1 MDTVT
6 PERLAYTEVD
16 IQTAILAIKNKE
28 FASIRKA
35 AVAFNVPYP
44 TLRGRMSGRNS
55 RATAHEAEQ
64 LLSPAE
70 ENTLSRWV
78 TRLTRTGFPASPALV
93 MEMAEEIRRGRVR
106 LSKDKPE
113 TLRPIGESWL
123 NRFKARNPD
132 ITGIWTRQID
142 TARYRATSYDGVKR
156 WFDAVTELWMHNQY
170 DPDHV
175 YNMDESGF
183 AVGASQSSRALVNI
197 RESSSWKQ
205 IGSRQE
211 WITAIECGSAS
222 GVAVPPLLIFKAKHT
237 NTAWIPARTPKD
249 WRFSTSN
256 SGWTSDSHGYEWLTT
271 VFEPSTRPEDP
282 AMRRLLIMDGH
293 SSHITANVIAFCM
306 QRAIDLMILPPHCS
320 HILQPLDVGVFAPL
334 KRALASE
341 TDAAL
346 RLDTGRMSRVEWV
359 EMYIRAREKALTS
372 NNIRGGWRGAGLA
385 PLSPITVL
393 DKLPVNRAS
402 TMSPPRTPPQQTD
415 LDLSLLQSSPLDG
428 TELRQANALLN
439 IAIKACH
446 DLPSPAKR
454 FTERM
459 TRAFEIAN
467 SENVTLRKQVKEQAE
482 LLSTRKTRT
491 KGKRIALKG
500 RFVFSTQEV
509 LEIARAA
516 EAQTSKKK
524 KGRQTRKR
532 KIAETIEEE
541 DDREFEMISSDS
553 DSDCIVVSVRK

>member
-1 MDTVT
+1 
-6 PERLAYTEVD
+6 
-16 IQTAILAIKNKE
+16 
-28 FASIRKA
+28 
-35 AVAFNVPYP
+35 
-44 TLRGRMSGRNS
+44 
-55 RATAHEAEQ
+55 
-64 LLSPAE
+64 
-70 ENTLSRWV
+70 
-78 TRLTRTGFPASPALV
+78 
-93 MEMAEEIRRGRVR
+93 
-106 LSKDKPE
+106 
-113 TLRPIGESWL
+113 
-123 NRFKARNPD
+123 
-132 ITGIWTRQID
+132 
-142 TARYRATSYDGVKR
+142 
-156 WFDAVTELWMHNQY
+156 MHNQY

-282 AMRRLLIMDGH
+282 TTRRLLIMDGH

-359 EMYIRAREKALTS
+359 EIYIRIREKALTS
-372 NNIRGGWRGAGLA
+372 SNIRRGWRGTGLA

-402 TMSPPRTPPQQTD
+402 TVSPPRTLPQ
-415 LDLSLLQSSPLDG
+415 
-428 TELRQANALLN
+428 
-439 IAIKACH
+439 
-446 DLPSPAKR
+446 
-454 FTERM
+454 
-459 TRAFEIAN
+459 
-467 SENVTLRKQVKEQAE
+467 
-482 LLSTRKTRT
+482 
-491 KGKRIALKG
+491 
-500 RFVFSTQEV
+500 
-509 LEIARAA
+509 
-516 EAQTSKKK
+516 
-524 KGRQTRKR
+524 
-532 KIAETIEEE
+532 
-541 DDREFEMISSDS
+541 
-553 DSDCIVVSVRK
+553 

>member
-1 MDTVT
+1 MDVVT
-6 PERLAYTEVD
+6 PRSLVYTEVD
-16 IQTAILAIKNKE
+16 IQAAISAIKNRE
-28 FASIRKA
+28 HTSIRQA
-35 AVAFNVPYP
+35 ATAFKVRYS

-55 RATAHEAEQ
+55 RAVAHETEQ
-64 LLSPAE
+64 LLSTAE
-70 ENTLSRWV
+70 ESTLSRWI

-113 TLRPIGESWL
+113 PLRPIGENWL
-123 NRFKARNPD
+123 NRFKARNPH
-132 ITGIWTRQID
+132 IAGVWTRQID
-142 TARYRATSYDGVKR
+142 TARFKATNYDGVKK
-156 WFDAVTELWMHNQY
+156 WFDAVTEIWTLNRY
-170 DPDHV
+170 ALDHV

-205 IGSRQE
+205 ISSRQE
-211 WITAIECGSAS
+211 WITAIECGSAA
-222 GVAVPPLLIFKAKHT
+222 GVTVPPLLIFKAKHT
-237 NTAWIPARTPKD
+237 NTAWIPTQTPRD
-249 WRFSTSN
+249 WRFSTSS

-282 AMRRLLIMDGH
+282 TTRRLLIMDGH

-306 QRAIDLMILPPHCS
+306 QKAIDLLILPPHCS

-346 RLDTGRMSRVEWV
+346 RLDTGRISRVEWV
-359 EMYIRAREKALTS
+359 EMYIRARVKALTS
-372 NNIRGGWRGAGLA
+372 NNIRSGWRGAGLA

-393 DKLPVNRAS
+393 DKLLQNRTSAA
-402 TMSPPRTPPQQTD
+402 SPPHTPPQQTD
-415 LDLSLLQSSPLDG
+415 LDLSLLESSPPDG
-428 TELRQANALLN
+428 TELRQANVLLN
-439 IAIKACH
+439 TAIKACR

-459 TRAFEIAN
+459 TRAFEITN
-467 SENVTLRKQVKEQAE
+467 SENVTLRKQVEEQAE
-482 LLSTRKTRT
+482 LLNIRKTRT

-500 RFVFSTQEV
+500 KFVFSTQEV
-509 LEIARAA
+509 LEIAKAA
-516 EAQTSKKK
+516 ESETSKK
-524 KGRQTRKR
+524 RTTSQPRKR
-532 KIAETIEEE
+532 KIAETNEGEEG
-541 DDREFEMISSDS
+541 RELDVTYSDS
-553 DSDCIVVSVRK
+553 DSDCIVVTVRR